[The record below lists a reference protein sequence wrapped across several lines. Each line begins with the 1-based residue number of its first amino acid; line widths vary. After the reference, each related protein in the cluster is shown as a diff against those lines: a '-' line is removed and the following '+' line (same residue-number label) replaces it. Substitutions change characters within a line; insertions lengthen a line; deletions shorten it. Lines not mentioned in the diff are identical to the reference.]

1 MNESE
6 IFNDTERSL
15 NWIKWQKTV
24 EMKRD
29 CIIIFIALMAATV
42 LASIPTRY
50 YVGKIEVP
58 ESFWNQM
65 PDSIDYI
72 SSEFNYDTLIVKNRE
87 LPFTHYIDTVSIPG
101 NYVLSMRPQEVVA
114 ELEHAFSVV
123 NRNHREK
130 SLLVSVG
137 ELAPQIQL
145 LRYNDKSF
153 SDNMIIPGHCYLLSF
168 WATWCGNCLQELQPE
183 YIPSIAERFSD
194 DVSFHFIPVCI
205 DATTDDLHD
214 FFSGQSGGKWE
225 YLSEITYL
233 DTDRKANEKY
243 GESGVLP
250 LNVII
255 GKDGKILYIHSGV
268 INDEKGL
275 SALYEVIKSGL

>member
-24 EMKRD
+24 EMKRN

-58 ESFWNQM
+58 ESFWNKM

-87 LPFTHYIDTVSIPG
+87 LTFTHYIDTVSIPG

-123 NRNHREK
+123 NRNHRKK
-130 SLLVSVG
+130 SLLVSVV
-137 ELAPQIQL
+137 A
-145 LRYNDKSF
+145 LRETDAAAVDDIYGGNDFYHSSRKFFNLCSPT
-153 SDNMIIPGHCYLLSF
+153 SPL
-168 WATWCGNCLQELQPE
+168 
-183 YIPSIAERFSD
+183 
-194 DVSFHFIPVCI
+194 
-205 DATTDDLHD
+205 
-214 FFSGQSGGKWE
+214 FSGW
-225 YLSEITYL
+225 
-233 DTDRKANEKY
+233 NC
-243 GESGVLP
+243 VP
-250 LNVII
+250 
-255 GKDGKILYIHSGV
+255 
-268 INDEKGL
+268 
-275 SALYEVIKSGL
+275 